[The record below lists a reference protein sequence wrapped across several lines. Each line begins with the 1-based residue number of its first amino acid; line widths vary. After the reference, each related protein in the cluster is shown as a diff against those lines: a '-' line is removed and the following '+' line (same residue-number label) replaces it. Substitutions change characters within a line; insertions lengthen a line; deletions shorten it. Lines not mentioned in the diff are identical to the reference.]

1 MTDLDHGI
9 DQGARV
15 PLRLPT
21 ATATFT
27 IGIAGY
33 LGVNLSPYMITA
45 LQSALGTDVLTASW
59 IVTGA
64 LLATAITGLAIA
76 PLCAGPRRLLV
87 ARVGLVLA
95 ILGFGA
101 AALIAVPGVVV
112 AGLLLGGVGAGGAV
126 AASGAAIAAFTNP
139 DRVAGF
145 NGLANRAIVTVILA
159 VIPLIGLA
167 PIDVFGALALFS
179 AVSLL
184 VSGWL
189 PAAPVLAPQ
198 AGAAVAEAMPVE
210 VPETS
215 AIPAIKARAAASAR
229 PTRLATIAGFVLLAT
244 FALWAVSEDS
254 LWAMAGVMGAEQAAL
269 TPEGLGLALSGATAG
284 GLVGSILLMIIG
296 NRLGRAVP
304 LVVLLVLGGVLKI
317 VEGFVADPTMFIVVF
332 IAWNTIYAIA
342 FMYFV
347 STSAALDVE
356 GRWSGPL
363 LAVYLVGSALT
374 PVIGAALVEVFG
386 FQGFTVVLGIASFV
400 LAVPAAFA
408 AHVST
413 LHEKAERAGAALA
426 ASTATAAATDADEVL
441 A

>member
-1 MTDLDHGI
+1 MTDLDLA
-9 DQGARV
+9 ARV

-45 LQSALGTDVLTASW
+45 LQGALGSDVLTASW
-59 IVTGA
+59 IVTA
-64 LLATAITGLAIA
+64 TLLATAITGLVTA
-76 PLCAGPRRLLV
+76 PLCAGPRRLAI
-87 ARVGLVLA
+87 ARIGLAAAV
-95 ILGFGA
+95 LGFGT
-101 AALIAVPGVVV
+101 AALVAVPGLVV
-112 AGLLLGGVGAGGAV
+112 AGLILGGIGAGGAV
-126 AASGAAIAAFTNP
+126 AASGAALAAFTNP

-145 NGLANRAIVTVILA
+145 NGLANRAIITVILA

-179 AVSLL
+179 VIALV

-198 AGAAVAEAMPVE
+198 AGAAIAEAVPVE
-210 VPETS
+210 VPETA
-215 AIPAIKARAAASAR
+215 AIPALRARAAASAR
-229 PTRLATIAGFVLLAT
+229 PARITTIAGFVLLVT

-284 GLVGSILLMIIG
+284 GLIGSVLLMIVG

-304 LVVLLVLGGVLKI
+304 LVVLLVVGGALKI
-317 VEGFVADPTMFIVVF
+317 VEGFTTDQTSFVVVF
-332 IAWNTIYAIA
+332 IAWNTVYAIA

-347 STSAALDVE
+347 STSAALDVD

-386 FQGFTVVLGIASFV
+386 FQGFAVVLGIASFV

-413 LHEKAERAGAALA
+413 RHERGVAAVAPEIEEVRA
-426 ASTATAAATDADEVL
+426 
-441 A
+441 